1 MTIVEML
8 GQFGISPLLSAVIIS
23 TFLTAIAVIVLR
35 VGSRKPVHVPVVQKA
50 VTEQPAAVA
59 GSIRPQVI
67 AAVTAAI
74 NEYSAQVTA
83 AISVA
88 VREYRKSL

>member
-8 GQFGISPLLSAVIIS
+8 GQLGIPPLLSAVIICA
-23 TFLTAIAVIVLR
+23 FLTAIVVIVTR
-35 VGSRKPVHVPVVQKA
+35 AGSRKPVQAPIVQKA
-50 VTEQPAAVA
+50 VMEQAAAVA
-59 GSIRPQVI
+59 GSISPRVI
-67 AAVTAAI
+67 AAVTAAV